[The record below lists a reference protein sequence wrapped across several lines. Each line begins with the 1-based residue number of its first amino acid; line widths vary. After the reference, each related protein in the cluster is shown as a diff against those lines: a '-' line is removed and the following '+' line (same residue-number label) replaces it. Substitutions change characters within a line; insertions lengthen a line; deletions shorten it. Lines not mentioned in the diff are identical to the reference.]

1 MFEPDVKQEKTKNEN
16 GAAPN
21 PYNHRMTLGDK
32 LSKFPWHEN
41 ESFFPSSLLLE
52 WLGKLKSLATG
63 FDVCL
68 SFLST
73 FLFFSLLCS
82 HQ

>member
-41 ESFFPSSLLLE
+41 ESLFPSSLLLE
-52 WLGKLKSLATG
+52 W
-63 FDVCL
+63 
-68 SFLST
+68 
-73 FLFFSLLCS
+73 
-82 HQ
+82 